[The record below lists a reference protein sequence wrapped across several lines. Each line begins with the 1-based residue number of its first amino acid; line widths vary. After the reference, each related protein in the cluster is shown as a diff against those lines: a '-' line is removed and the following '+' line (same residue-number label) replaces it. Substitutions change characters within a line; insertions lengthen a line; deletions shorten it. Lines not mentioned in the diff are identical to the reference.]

1 MFPIIKS
8 YSDVKDC
15 IVGRKEFVTQIDEG
29 FRFIKYKSVVENT
42 FSDLTDMN
50 NLSDKERTMH
60 LLRRECR
67 GIVFDAEN
75 DKLVCRKF
83 HKFFNINEKPE
94 SHVDRINWRRPF
106 VVIEKMD
113 GSLVAPIF
121 TKKKAKDVS
130 DIAFT
135 TMLGLTAMAK
145 NQVQGYID
153 KNLQH
158 KGLRKPFLEFCKHCL
173 DNGMSCLF
181 EYTSPQNIIVIKYL
195 EEKLTLLAIRH
206 NETGQYLSYSK
217 MKELLRKHPDWE
229 KAVNLVSLWK
239 DFPQGTDEPHKL
251 LSEIYEQK
259 GVEGYVIRFEDG
271 DFYKVKTK
279 YYMCFHGISGG
290 GGSESSAPSSGSG
303 AMSAFSAEKIRER
316 HLIKAIMNDVIDDVI
331 SGVYWTA
338 EMRQSVSKFRIEIA
352 ARILDKFEGEVWPIL
367 LKAIQLS
374 QKGLANTPTGDF
386 VKDMLSKL
394 SSTSTAASSATKS
407 SDQQESDEEN
417 DNFSHNPNRGNF
429 WSVLQEEEVEDAEQ
443 DAIHD
448 PVSDAEDEDE
458 EKREQMLLP
467 SQSLSQPLP
476 VQTFNN
482 VSQTLSKESSSEE
495 HVSQSAATSSSTSQ
509 PLFDTSNMKFAPI
522 HPGSSSD
529 LSAEQQLE
537 NQKQVAF
544 ECFKIFL
551 QNKTFQVNDPSAFE
565 SKKVKNYAWLG
576 ADLSVMGQYS
586 FDGKSGCLVKNSTR
600 KVLSK
605 KDDSDDYD
613 FSKPSKK
620 GSKKKKK

>member
-1 MFPIIKS
+1 M
-8 YSDVKDC
+8 
-15 IVGRKEFVTQIDEG
+15 
-29 FRFIKYKSVVENT
+29 
-42 FSDLTDMN
+42 
-50 NLSDKERTMH
+50 
-60 LLRRECR
+60 
-67 GIVFDAEN
+67 
-75 DKLVCRKF
+75 
-83 HKFFNINEKPE
+83 
-94 SHVDRINWRRPF
+94 DRINWKRPF

-113 GSLVAPIF
+113 GSLVAPIY
-121 TKKKAKDVS
+121 TKKKTKDVS
-130 DIAFT
+130 NIAFT

-158 KGLRKPFLEFCKHCL
+158 KGLRKQFLDFCKHCL
-173 DNGMSCLF
+173 DHGMTCLF
-181 EYTSPQNIIVIKYL
+181 EYISPQNIIVIKYL

-217 MKELLRKHPDWE
+217 MKDLLQKHPDWE
-229 KAVNLVSLWK
+229 KVVNLVSLWK

-290 GGSESSAPSSGSG
+290 GSESSGG
-303 AMSAFSAEKIRER
+303 AAVALSAEKIRER
-316 HLIKAIMNDVIDDVI
+316 HLIKAIMNDVIDDII
-331 SGVYWTA
+331 SGVYWTS
-338 EMRQSVSKFRIEIA
+338 EMRQSISKYRIEIE
-352 ARILDKFEGEVWPIL
+352 ARTLEKFEGEAWPIL
-367 LKAIQLS
+367 LKAIQMS
-374 QKGLANTPTGDF
+374 QKGVGNESLASRVLSGKVANTPTGDF
-386 VKDMLSKL
+386 VKDMISKL
-394 SSTSTAASSATKS
+394 ANSSSSSSNSSTKS
-407 SDQQESDEEN
+407 SDKEEREEERHDN
-417 DNFSHNPNRGNF
+417 NFSHNPNRGNF

-443 DAIHD
+443 EATHD
-448 PVSDAEDEDE
+448 VVSDAEEEDE

-467 SQSLSQPLP
+467 SQSASLP
-476 VQTFNN
+476 TQASEISSKKSSVVEEA
-482 VSQTLSKESSSEE
+482 VSQ
-495 HVSQSAATSSSTSQ
+495 QAASSSSTNQ
-509 PLFDTSNMKFAPI
+509 TLFDTRNMKFAPI
-522 HPGSSSD
+522 HPGSASD

-551 QNKTFQVNDPSAFE
+551 QNKIFQVNDPSAFE
-565 SKKVKNYAWLG
+565 SKKAKNYAWLG
-576 ADLSVMGQYS
+576 VDLSVMGQFS

-605 KDDSDDYD
+605 KDESDDYD
-613 FSKPSKK
+613 FSKSSNKK